1 MFYLDDWKGEKGDK
15 GDKGLTDEEHQNLID
30 QMMQAEAINS
40 QTENTLHAATLATT
54 AANEAADSAWEAVDE
69 INNALESISEE
80 IVYFNYGSSTTYK
93 MVDDAVKEG
102 KFIVINY
109 GNDKYLYKAT
119 VSNNHWFAQIGA
131 QNLITVKELYLQ
143 SNNTWGTNSKTYA
156 TTAQIPT
163 KVSQL
168 SNDANYITSS
178 DIPTQFI
185 YYAKGDGT
193 TAGQWHATIPEVT
206 EYFEGLTIFYYINIA
221 GASNTTLQIND
232 LNAVKVYVNTTATGI
247 STKYSV
253 SSIIPLTYY
262 EDADGTG
269 SFRVGDYDTNTTYTI
284 NYLRNGYS
292 VKNNATHPVYRY
304 MLCGFT
310 EDGLLNPISITSN
323 NTTTTKKP
331 STLGFD
337 PKQSLQYYQDTT
349 TIAVNA
355 HAATNTLRLYTSCEV
370 RYSIQYAS
378 SFAADTP
385 VYIKMKLG
393 DDGLLYLPQSTADV
407 ANPIW
412 HSTTIEDDDYY
423 YWFIGNIIGT
433 TAYNIHLKPEQPL
446 YKYINGKVEEIDRH
460 TMKPYSSY
468 STEGKELFKCTY
480 GVTTYAEI
488 TQALAEGK
496 VPYAVKDDEIY
507 TTFTSNRSTCYYFVG
522 ISNDKQGTVLYRDRL
537 QVNNADKWFFTSIRL
552 AQNTEIPTKTS
563 QLNNDAGFFV
573 SPSGDPLHYMYE
585 LAGAEWN
592 DSSNDINKIAPWGDT
607 VVHKSKHWYLN
618 GLGDITTE
626 QMRVIYYCDLHTNNG
641 TTYMGMMHEQSP
653 RTNIPH
659 NWSNL
664 YDGWINY
671 PYSPLYSSYEVVN
684 LNNNSTY
691 GVRVTQDSNFF
702 GSKTNLKHVLG
713 TMIITSTSTSFADT
727 FIRNAYNI
735 ETIHIKLNK
744 SLVIDR
750 HANIRNESIE
760 FMIRNVTVTTP
771 ITITLN
777 KNAYD
782 RAMADINIQSALAS
796 KTNVTLKSA

>member
-1 MFYLDDWKGEKGDK
+1 MIAVATNDLETHDLNLETVDLYGDLTFLVSGLKGDTGEDALVYNEHIEVDEYRNTYLVNEAIFNRTPKLWEQFYSIDPITGDLNQFTIVEDKGNGSFNAAFGGTVINLKGAK

-40 QTENTLHAATLATT
+40 QAENTLHAATLATT

-69 INNALESISEE
+69 ITNALESVSEE

-109 GNDKYLYKAT
+109 DNDKYLYKST
-119 VSNNHWFAQIGA
+119 VSNIHWFAQIGA
-131 QNLITVKELYLQ
+131 QNLITVKEIYLQ
-143 SNNTWGTNSKTYA
+143 TNNTWGTNSKTYA

-163 KVSQL
+163 RVSQL

-178 DIPTQFI
+178 DIPSQFI
-185 YYAKGDGT
+185 YYVRGDGT
-193 TAGQWHATIPEVT
+193 TAGVWHATIPEVT

-221 GASNTTLQIND
+221 GASNTTLQINNLD
-232 LNAVKVYVNTTATGI
+232 AVKVYVNTTATGI
-247 STKYSV
+247 STKYPV

-323 NTTTTKKP
+323 NITTTKKP

-349 TIAVNA
+349 TIGVNA
-355 HAATNTLRLYTSCEV
+355 HAATNTLRLYTSFEV

-385 VYIKMKLG
+385 IYLKMKLG

-433 TAYNIHLKPEQPL
+433 TAYSIHLKPEQPL

-468 STEGKELFKCTY
+468 
-480 GVTTYAEI
+480 TT
-488 TQALAEGK
+488 
-496 VPYAVKDDEIY
+496 V
-507 TTFTSNRSTCYYFVG
+507 
-522 ISNDKQGTVLYRDRL
+522 
-537 QVNNADKWFFTSIRL
+537 
-552 AQNTEIPTKTS
+552 AQIPTKTS
-563 QLNNDAGFFV
+563 QLNNDAGFITA
-573 SPSGDPLHYMYE
+573 SY
-585 LAGAEWN
+585 
-592 DSSNDINKIAPWGDT
+592 DSATD
-607 VVHKSKHWYLN
+607 
-618 GLGDITTE
+618 
-626 QMRVIYYCDLHTNNG
+626 
-641 TTYMGMMHEQSP
+641 
-653 RTNIPH
+653 
-659 NWSNL
+659 
-664 YDGWINY
+664 
-671 PYSPLYSSYEVVN
+671 
-684 LNNNSTY
+684 
-691 GVRVTQDSNFF
+691 
-702 GSKTNLKHVLG
+702 
-713 TMIITSTSTSFADT
+713 
-727 FIRNAYNI
+727 
-735 ETIHIKLNK
+735 
-744 SLVIDR
+744 
-750 HANIRNESIE
+750 
-760 FMIRNVTVTTP
+760 
-771 ITITLN
+771 TLN
-777 KNAYD
+777 L
-782 RAMADINIQSALAS
+782 IG
-796 KTNVTLKSA
+796 V